1 MLIEGRSRGK
11 GCIFFSFPLPP
22 PKKNMSVIKGLGGKR
37 KTIEEKRKRKG
48 KVERG

>member
-1 MLIEGRSRGK
+1 
-11 GCIFFSFPLPP
+11 
-22 PKKNMSVIKGLGGKR
+22 MSVIKGLGGKR